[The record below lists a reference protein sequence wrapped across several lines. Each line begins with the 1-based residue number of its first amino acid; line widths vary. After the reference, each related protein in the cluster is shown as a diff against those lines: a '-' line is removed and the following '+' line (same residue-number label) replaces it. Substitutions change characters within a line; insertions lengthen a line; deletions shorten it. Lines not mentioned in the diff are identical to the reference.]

1 MKTSQAT
8 NINRSTSSHLT
19 SWLQESLFTRSAD
32 SYFNPIIQSFIPG
45 SGLSSKYQQ
54 AKVLEIQKHHANA
67 VSLRIQTPRGWK
79 GFIPGQYISCAF
91 SINGVRRKR
100 NYSISS
106 PIDLYEQSGQITI
119 TVHRVEGGLVSNYL
133 LDELRL
139 ETYFNISEAMGNFG
153 LELTDAIQA
162 QSIQTQPLVMLA
174 AGSGITPFASILSS
188 LISETQLQHRE
199 IHLFYSCAKKSEHLF
214 HKSFSALES
223 LNSNLH
229 LHWHST
235 RDSTQESA
243 NSKRIDADLLIASCP
258 NIKNAQVFICGSHD
272 FTQNMIS
279 ISHSL
284 GVNENKIHFESF
296 DSNLKIAN
304 NSQGSIQFT
313 RSNKNIT
320 VNDANSILEQAELAG
335 LNPKSGC
342 RMGVC
347 HTCTCTKTSGIVI
360 NRLTGE
366 KSQADE
372 EEIRICI
379 SQAIGEVKIAL

>member
-1 MKTSQAT
+1 MKTAHANTQ
-8 NINRSTSSHLT
+8 NRNSASHLAL
-19 SWLQESLFTRSAD
+19 WLQESLFTRSAD

-45 SGLSSKYQQ
+45 KGLSRKYQQ

-67 VSLRIQTPRGWK
+67 LSLRIQTPRGWQ
-79 GFIPGQYISCAF
+79 GFIPGQYISCEF
-91 SINGVRRKR
+91 TVNGVRRKR

-106 PIDLYEQSGQITI
+106 PVELFEQSGQITI

-139 ETYFNISEAMGNFG
+139 GTCFNISEAMGVFG
-153 LELTDAIQA
+153 LELTATQE
-162 QSIQTQPLVMLA
+162 QSIQTQPLVLLA
-174 AGSGITPFASILSS
+174 AGSGITPFASILTS
-188 LISETQLQHRE
+188 LILESQLQHRE

-214 HKSFSALES
+214 HKSFSALET

-235 RDSTQESA
+235 REGSNA
-243 NSKRIDADLLIASCP
+243 KRINADLLSSSCP
-258 NIKNAQVFICGSHD
+258 DIKNARVFICGSND

-279 ISHSL
+279 ISHSV
-284 GVNENKIHFESF
+284 GVNENQIYFESF
-296 DSNLKIAN
+296 DSNLKTAD
-304 NSQGSIQFT
+304 NSEGNIHFT
-313 RSNKNIT
+313 RSNKNIK
-320 VNDANSILEQAELAG
+320 VSDSSSILEQAELAG

-347 HTCTCTKTSGIVI
+347 HSCTCTKTSGIVI

-379 SQAIGEVKIAL
+379 SQPFGEVKIAL